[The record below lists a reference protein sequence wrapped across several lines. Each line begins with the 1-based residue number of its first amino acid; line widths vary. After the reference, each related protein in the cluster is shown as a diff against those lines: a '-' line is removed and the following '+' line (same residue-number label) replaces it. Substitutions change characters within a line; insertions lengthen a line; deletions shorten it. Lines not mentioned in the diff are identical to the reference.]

1 MQYKTVYH
9 ARPDILWY
17 ITERENADKIM
28 KKGIKP
34 SLSAF
39 ELPGTDDEK
48 AVCAV
53 HLGEY
58 DKARKL
64 ARMEDIEDPVAI
76 EFIAKTYYECVA
88 EKADSWEESE
98 FINEEGPVHVG
109 LCITL
114 DKVKAKWITGNIKEL
129 G

>member
-98 FINEEGPVHVG
+98 FRVCLLYTSPSPR
-109 LCITL
+109 
-114 DKVKAKWITGNIKEL
+114 D
-129 G
+129 